1 VLPYERLNCGSALLG
16 TFWIVRFSHSLLL
29 LLQSCSQ
36 TRIVV
41 LLVFLLSLQ
50 EGLPS
55 FPELGKNLILL
66 PKGIIIAF
74 LQTCPLKCFAEGL
87 VAGAVIL
94 CV

>member
-1 VLPYERLNCGSALLG
+1 
-16 TFWIVRFSHSLLL
+16 
-29 LLQSCSQ
+29 
-36 TRIVV
+36 
-41 LLVFLLSLQ
+41 VFLLSLQ